1 MKSRRSPRR
10 QRQIA
15 RQFLRQKLGICT
27 RQGQADGVLAARH
40 IEAHAE
46 RSALGAVPGD
56 GEHRSVEI
64 NCRKGHLRHP
74 LRYGFSSCQR
84 RAGLGWRLFWLG
96 INEFGP
102 LVSKAVGKHFN
113 AGDFTT
119 GFTLNANRKLSRS
132 SAVSIS
138 HVAQM
143 AGRRATLLC
152 ENVAFSRRQLRQILF

>member
-56 GEHRSVEI
+56 VAHRSVEI

-84 RAGLGWRLFWLG
+84 RAGLGWSLFWLG
-96 INEFGP
+96 ICQLWP
-102 LVSKAVGKHFN
+102 DTAIAVRPVV
-113 AGDFTT
+113 TT
-119 GFTLNANRKLSRS
+119 
-132 SAVSIS
+132 
-138 HVAQM
+138 
-143 AGRRATLLC
+143 
-152 ENVAFSRRQLRQILF
+152 

>member
-56 GEHRSVEI
+56 VAHRSVEI

-74 LRYGFSSCQR
+74 LRYGFSSWQCLSGKARWQIRLGLHQQVGEPQR
-84 RAGLGWRLFWLG
+84 IVCPHRDVSRLPSTDARLR
-96 INEFGP
+96 
-102 LVSKAVGKHFN
+102 N
-113 AGDFTT
+113 AGAPRD
-119 GFTLNANRKLSRS
+119 
-132 SAVSIS
+132 
-138 HVAQM
+138 
-143 AGRRATLLC
+143 LC
-152 ENVAFSRRQLRQILF
+152 LRQRQGPKPANDVDGFAHRDKFYTCSY